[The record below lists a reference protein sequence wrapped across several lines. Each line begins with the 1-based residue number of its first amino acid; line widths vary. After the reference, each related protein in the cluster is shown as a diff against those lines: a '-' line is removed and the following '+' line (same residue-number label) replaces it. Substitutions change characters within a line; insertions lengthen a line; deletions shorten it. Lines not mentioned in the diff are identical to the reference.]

1 MRPNHAVIEYQQRGH
16 ERQLLVLFFK
26 EHHFPHSRS
35 LIVDIVMPGEEKLTI
50 LYVFHYLERI
60 QL

>member
-1 MRPNHAVIEYQQRGH
+1 MIEYQQRSH
-16 ERQLLVLFFK
+16 ERQLLVLFFLK
-26 EHHFPHSRS
+26 EHHFPYPRS
-35 LIVDIVMPGEEKLTI
+35 LIVDIVMPGEEKIAI